1 MAGNTQVRLGVVL
14 FAVVVT
20 AAASFALG
28 RRGAAPSGGNH
39 RDIRQ
44 IVVNY
49 TVARIDDPIIVL
61 GDSIVEAATLPPSA
75 CGHPIVNAGL
85 AGATTGSDLSGW
97 LKGALGTRRPYAI
110 IVSLGVND
118 ALTLSPPAT
127 SAAFAGRYEALLHE
141 LSKLTERLFIIEFPP
156 VEARGPFT
164 PAMAETAMAAITG
177 YRAALPKIAHKTTA
191 TLLPLPP
198 LEAPFTLEGIHLN
211 TAGYGAWD
219 KAIQR
224 GTELACG

>member
-1 MAGNTQVRLGVVL
+1 
-14 FAVVVT
+14 
-20 AAASFALG
+20 
-28 RRGAAPSGGNH
+28 NH

-97 LKGALGTRRPYAI
+97 LKGALGARRPHAI

-118 ALTLSPPAT
+118 ALTFSPPAT
-127 SAAFAGRYEALLHE
+127 SAAFAGRYE
-141 LSKLTERLFIIEFPP
+141 
-156 VEARGPFT
+156 
-164 PAMAETAMAAITG
+164 
-177 YRAALPKIAHKTTA
+177 
-191 TLLPLPP
+191 
-198 LEAPFTLEGIHLN
+198 
-211 TAGYGAWD
+211 
-219 KAIQR
+219 
-224 GTELACG
+224 